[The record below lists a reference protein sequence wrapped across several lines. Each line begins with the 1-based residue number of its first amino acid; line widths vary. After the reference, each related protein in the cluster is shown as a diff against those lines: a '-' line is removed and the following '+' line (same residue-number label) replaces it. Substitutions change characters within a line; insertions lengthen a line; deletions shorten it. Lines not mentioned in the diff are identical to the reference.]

1 MLWMSGNWALPWRTM
16 SCVDHYMWPH
26 FCLAKF
32 CVFHDIG
39 VFFFYGCMS
48 LGLLCFELLASGPW
62 GFRNVPRFYG
72 ECCFYVQRS
81 PWPLW
86 GERIYFCQWSPKK
99 FGKHSFPLSTLKG
112 NRSMSRLWERW
123 TQYCQMEGNA
133 YKSELWGGQ
142 ASALLLGKP
151 AGTQGHCLLA
161 SDIRSWVLWE
171 GSSRACCRR
180 WDWPCCSFGSLVE
193 TYAYSGKNGCKI
205 DFIILWKVRF

>member
-1 MLWMSGNWALPWRTM
+1 MTLVCFSSMAAWVLVYFALNFWLVVRGDSGMSQDFMENVVFMCRGVRDLCEGRGFIFVNEVQKNLANT
-16 SCVDHYMWPH
+16 H
-26 FCLAKF
+26 FL
-32 CVFHDIG
+32 
-39 VFFFYGCMS
+39 
-48 LGLLCFELLASGPW
+48 
-62 GFRNVPRFYG
+62 
-72 ECCFYVQRS
+72 
-81 PWPLW
+81 
-86 GERIYFCQWSPKK
+86 
-99 FGKHSFPLSTLKG
+99 LSTLKG
-112 NRSMSRLWERW
+112 NGSMSRLWERW